1 MSKTKARK
9 NPLKKR
15 FWNRFKHTDVRSEPN
30 KAPKMRRV
38 VIDTNVLVS
47 ALIASGKPRRLVL
60 KLLEE
65 HKVILSRQML
75 AELADVLTR
84 DKFNVKSAQIDRFLA
99 SLVGK
104 SKIVSA
110 ASHFKVITDDPD
122 DDIVL
127 NTAYYGKADYIVTG
141 DKHLLALK
149 ELKTIKIVN
158 VTNILEILRWKN
170 TQDRIYSYAA
180 ALYKGA
186 IACSEH
192 NSSTGSVLDS
202 FGQFELL

>member
-1 MSKTKARK
+1 MI
-9 NPLKKR
+9 
-15 FWNRFKHTDVRSEPN
+15 
-30 KAPKMRRV
+30 RV

-47 ALIASGKPRRLVL
+47 ALIANGKPRKLVFM
-60 KLLEE
+60 LLEE

-99 SLVGK
+99 SLMKK

-110 ASHFKVITDDPD
+110 DSHFKVIKDDPD

-127 NTAYYGKADYIVTG
+127 NTAYIGKAGYIVTG

-149 ELKTIKIVN
+149 EFKTIKVVN
-158 VTNILEILRWKN
+158 VTNMLEILR
-170 TQDRIYSYAA
+170 
-180 ALYKGA
+180 
-186 IACSEH
+186 
-192 NSSTGSVLDS
+192 
-202 FGQFELL
+202 